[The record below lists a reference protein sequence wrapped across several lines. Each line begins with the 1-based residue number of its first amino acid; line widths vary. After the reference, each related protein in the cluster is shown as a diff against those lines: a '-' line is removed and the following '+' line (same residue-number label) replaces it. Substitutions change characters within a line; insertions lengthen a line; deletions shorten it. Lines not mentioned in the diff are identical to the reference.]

1 MEANLDVG
9 SRGSRNN
16 HFLLKIF
23 WEICQLWGPSVLDV
37 QLQKPLFA
45 KLPANFVCSSVQ
57 QHTFWQKKCNTRPVH
72 LSCSDNYFYNIRH
85 RRHLCISES
94 ILQDWWMLFTLIC
107 FLFLKKIKKW
117 PSYWFP
123 KQYWPF
129 LIIREN
135 SCLYGEMQKHVLSG
149 VHVHPSESHY
159 ASPSFICTLENK
171 DFGG

>member
-1 MEANLDVG
+1 MDVG

-45 KLPANFVCSSVQ
+45 KIPANFVCSSVQ
-57 QHTFWQKKCNTRPVH
+57 QHTFWQKKCNTWPVH

-107 FLFLKKIKKW
+107 FLFLKKIKKVTLLLIPKAVLAILDNQGKQLLIW
-117 PSYWFP
+117 RNAEACSQWSACPSLW
-123 KQYWPF
+123 KS
-129 LIIREN
+129 LCI
-135 SCLYGEMQKHVLSG
+135 SLLYLH
-149 VHVHPSESHY
+149 
-159 ASPSFICTLENK
+159 
-171 DFGG
+171 FGK